1 MRQSERGEV
10 RAGKRPA
17 ERGSERD
24 PPRPAVAASR
34 EDGILRVH
42 ATFPQFAETR
52 AGSLPLLPDDGAEPP
67 SNPRA
72 KASENRRR
80 LAVAEVRP
88 PAPTGT
94 PTAPAPSGAGS
105 PRGPAGSA
113 PGPAS
118 ETGAALLRRRL
129 FSPIHRCFCSRTIT
143 FRFVLRGDSAPDSA
157 HPPLSGGQPGLI
169 TAPGRFG
176 RPLRPPG
183 HSRGVLVQCLGKGDA
198 SAMAVAATTRFSGR
212 AFWVALGATSDRG
225 RMDRHCRR
233 AGEAPNTVRRWRES

>member
-1 MRQSERGEV
+1 MRKHGSRQCGPLARGV
-10 RAGKRPA
+10 DPSSRGSRGSVDGVSVGVDCHGLGMNCRRTATVVGYHPRGVPRKWRGYWHGPCARPLRGDARAGQ
-17 ERGSERD
+17 
-24 PPRPAVAASR
+24 
-34 EDGILRVH
+34 
-42 ATFPQFAETR
+42 TTR
-52 AGSLPLLPDDGAEPP
+52 AGCGP
-67 SNPRA
+67 
-72 KASENRRR
+72 RR
-80 LAVAEVRP
+80 LGQYLA
-88 PAPTGT
+88 GT
-94 PTAPAPSGAGS
+94 
-105 PRGPAGSA
+105 R
-113 PGPAS
+113 
-118 ETGAALLRRRL
+118 LRRVRL
-129 FSPIHRCFCSRTIT
+129 FFVDGFLPIHRCFCSRTIT